1 MKNVKDLPFMAEA
14 KDAISI
20 LKLDK
25 AKMMS
30 VAGRQSA
37 TKWGIFFL
45 VVPALVNLV
54 LSAISFP
61 SGFGSILS
69 RFVLWPVVIPVLSFL
84 GGLYLIHV
92 AATKLFAAKADFWGF
107 FRIASYSYLVYWLT
121 LIPALLM
128 SVTFFVGGGLGALI
142 SLVASIWTLVVA
154 YHVMTDYYKLNQ
166 QNAILA
172 LIIGVVAFMFVSSIL
187 GGVLVGSYYH
197 MYY

>member
-1 MKNVKDLPFMAEA
+1 MKNVNDLPFLAEA
-14 KDAISI
+14 KDAIEI

-25 AKMMS
+25 AKMMA
-30 VAGRQSA
+30 VAANPAA
-37 TKWGIFFL
+37 TKWGVFFL
-45 VVPALVNLV
+45 VVPAVVNLI

-69 RFVLWPVVIPVLSFL
+69 RYVLWPTIIPVLSFV

-92 AATKLFAAKADFWGF
+92 AATKLFKANADFWGF
-107 FRIASYSYLVYWLT
+107 FRIASYSYLIYWLT

-128 SVTFFVGGGLGALI
+128 TVSFFVGGGLGSLV

-172 LIIGVVAFMFVSSIL
+172 LIIGAVAFAIVGSIL
-187 GGVLVGSYYH
+187 GGVLVGSYYK
-197 MYY
+197 MY